1 MFGNLCVFLIVIS
14 ITIEGGQF
22 VVEKA
27 GLRLSVKVGVTSSI
41 TFVIWVGQT
50 LQQLAKADSRAGGL
64 QILSATGRHLSLWL
78 FLSQRYHICVPEY
91 VWVLSLAKDLGEVQ
105 SLLSTGSQDCVSPA

>member
-22 VVEKA
+22 AVEKV

-41 TFVIWVGQT
+41 TFVI
-50 LQQLAKADSRAGGL
+50 
-64 QILSATGRHLSLWL
+64 
-78 FLSQRYHICVPEY
+78 
-91 VWVLSLAKDLGEVQ
+91 
-105 SLLSTGSQDCVSPA
+105 